1 MAPRIVGSVE
11 HSSAVEIKEF
21 WPPAV
26 RIRFEELDCV
36 VASTVIRYGHE
47 QVPAERSQVAVL
59 DLVDGTHALSQVDE
73 IVPREPRAAHA
84 LKDCKRQGRMSRAEW
99 LDVASAKR
107 HRCSAKTL
115 WRRIGQGGGTG
126 AYKEGERS
134 RRTLGHQELDPSV
147 HLGRCVRM
155 DCLRVARPEDP
166 RIGGGP
172 HGGAGGSCLL
182 GPPGPSS

>member
-115 WRRIGQGGGTG
+115 WRRIGQGG
-126 AYKEGERS
+126 
-134 RRTLGHQELDPSV
+134 H
-147 HLGRCVRM
+147 RCVQR
-155 DCLRVARPEDP
+155 R
-166 RIGGGP
+166 
-172 HGGAGGSCLL
+172 
-182 GPPGPSS
+182 